1 MNLTQDQKNKL
12 KEIIE
17 GDAYNYFND
26 IVVAKEEIANIA
38 KSVKEEFGVEKR
50 DFNKMLKLFAGAIAE
65 EEREKELTFWDQYD
79 MIFNING

>member
-1 MNLTQDQKNKL
+1 MNLTQEQKNKL

-38 KSVKEEFGVEKR
+38 KEVKEDFGVEKR
-50 DFNKMLKLFAGAIAE
+50 DFNKMLKLFAEAKFDETKAQNE
-65 EEREKELTFWDQYD
+65 QFNELYET
-79 MIFNING
+79 IFG

>member
-1 MNLTQDQKNKL
+1 MNLTQEQKNKL

-38 KSVKEEFGVEKR
+38 KEVKEEFGVEKR
-50 DFNKMLKLFAGAIAE
+50 DFNKMLKLFSEAKFDETKAQNE
-65 EEREKELTFWDQYD
+65 QFNELYET
-79 MIFNING
+79 IFG